1 MLLRDARWADAE
13 DEAAAEVDPVAAAAE
28 LPEDGVEV
36 AEAREVAVEV
46 ARGDKR
52 CAFIESINPQTI
64 SFFRISPTIFFSYCT
79 NQTKFS
85 CVNESIRSSCCNAQK
100 HFVFCLMETL
110 NLINK

>member
-1 MLLRDARWADAE
+1 VDAE
-13 DEAAAEVDPVAAAAE
+13 DEAAAEVDPVVAAVE
-28 LPEDGVEV
+28 LREDGVEV

-52 CAFIESINPQTI
+52 CASVENINPQTI